1 MSLIPKD
8 RKRRGRSA
16 SAEGGAGKV
25 LLRELERQ
33 SDEICI
39 VMRIADLYPVYV
51 SGDIEAML
59 GVTQQQLRDDITCI
73 LSVLKVPK
81 DGSEYWNEYRKWNGE
96 DKLSTD
102 LETVSGTWIGVSVRR
117 SIDGIHDLFFF
128 RVRTEEHKREEQY
141 QESLR
146 RVETASQFKTSFL
159 FRMSHEIRT
168 PMNGISGMLTLAEAK
183 LPEEHPA
190 MQYLTKAEELSGHLL
205 SLINDILD
213 MSRIEAGKLELEK
226 RAFSIRG
233 FGKKLLD
240 MFEKTLEA
248 KGVDYS
254 VEYEELTVDWVVG
267 DELRLGQ
274 VIINFLSNAV
284 KFTSQGEVIVT
295 FRQMFLKDGK
305 ADLMIRVHDTGIGMK
320 PEFISRIFHPFEQED
335 ASTTRKFDGTG
346 LGMAISDQLV
356 KLMGGQIVVDSMP
369 GKGSDFTVFISLP
382 VAESGDA
389 VAEIETGRERKTV
402 AKDIRRPCRILMDED
417 NEINAMIAVEI
428 LTQKGA
434 AVDVADNGQSVV
446 ERFLDMPENYYSVIL
461 MDIQMPVMDGRAAA
475 RAIRALDRPDA
486 ATVPIFALSAD
497 AFVEDE
503 RLSKE
508 SGMNGH
514 LAKPIDF
521 DNLWRTVQDTMQWG
535 DEYEK

>member
-1 MSLIPKD
+1 M
-8 RKRRGRSA
+8 
-16 SAEGGAGKV
+16 
-25 LLRELERQ
+25 LRELERQ

-146 RVETASQFKTSFL
+146 RVETASQFKTSLL

-335 ASTTRKFDGTG
+335 ASTTRKFGGTG